1 MSANM
6 QVQENLFVLPDV
18 KGMNAVGLMKMMKA
32 LTVAMKTVTTELEI
46 KSKKPVKV
54 KQAKEAKEAKEAKVK
69 GPTPP
74 HLMKNNA
81 WVAYAKTYARENGW
95 EAFLIHQKEGDVE
108 VAASVFR
115 DGVHVHEATGKGMAP
130 KEAMSYAK
138 HLWSVKTGSGEH
150 KEIFEAFEAQYGK
163 QAASS
168 VESASEE
175 EHEEV
180 ASASAASEPVAASVA
195 TPVKAKKQVVQKA
208 PLKAKAK
215 ANPQAVEWEA
225 PAPGNVKAWGH
236 EGQTYLRD
244 SENCV
249 WHAIQG
255 GEVGAWKGIYN
266 PLTDEIEEA
275 EEPLYEDE

>member
-1 MSANM
+1 MSAP
-6 QVQENLFVLPDV
+6 QENLFVLPDV

-46 KSKKPVKV
+46 KSKKPVKQP
-54 KQAKEAKEAKEAKVK
+54 KQAKEDKEAKVK

-95 EAFLIHQKEGDVE
+95 EAFLIHQKEGVVE

-168 VESASEE
+168 
-175 EHEEV
+175 EHEEDEE
-180 ASASAASEPVAASVA
+180 ASASAAAASEPVAASVA
-195 TPVKAKKQVVQKA
+195 TPVKAKKQVAQKA
-208 PLKAKAK
+208 PLKLKAKAK
-215 ANPQAVEWEA
+215 AEWEA
-225 PAPGNVKAWGH
+225 PAPGNVRAWNH
-236 EGQTYLRD
+236 EGETYLRD
-244 SENCV
+244 SENRV

>member
-1 MSANM
+1 MSAP
-6 QVQENLFVLPDV
+6 QENLFVLPDV

-54 KQAKEAKEAKEAKVK
+54 KQTKQAKEDKEAKVK

-95 EAFLIHQKEGDVE
+95 EAFLIHQKEGVVK

-150 KEIFEAFEAQYGK
+150 EEIFEAFEAQYGK
-163 QAASS
+163 QASS
-168 VESASEE
+168 EHEEASASEE
-175 EHEEV
+175 EPEEV
-180 ASASAASEPVAASVA
+180 ASASASASAAVS
-195 TPVKAKKQVVQKA
+195 TPVKVKKQVAQKA
-208 PLKAKAK
+208 PLKAKANAK
-215 ANPQAVEWEA
+215 AVEWEA

-236 EGQTYLRD
+236 EGEIYLRD
-244 SENCV
+244 SENRV

>member
-1 MSANM
+1 MSAP
-6 QVQENLFVLPDV
+6 QENLFVLPDV
-18 KGMNAVGLMKMMKA
+18 KGMNAAGLMKMMKA

-46 KSKKPVKV
+46 KSKKPVKQL
-54 KQAKEAKEAKEAKVK
+54 KQAKEDKEAKVK

-95 EAFLIHQKEGDVE
+95 EAFLIHQKEGVVE

-150 KEIFEAFEAQYGK
+150 KEIFEAFEAHYGK
-163 QAASS
+163 QEAASS
-168 VESASEE
+168 MESASESE
-175 EHEEV
+175 EEPAKEHEEV
-180 ASASAASEPVAASVA
+180 ASASAAVS
-195 TPVKAKKQVVQKA
+195 TPVKAKKLAQKA
-208 PLKAKAK
+208 PLKAKVKAK
-215 ANPQAVEWEA
+215 ANAKAVEWEA
-225 PAPGNVKAWGH
+225 PVPGNVKVWSH
-236 EGQTYLRD
+236 EGKTYLRD
-244 SENCV
+244 SENRV

>member
-1 MSANM
+1 MSAN
-6 QVQENLFVLPDV
+6 QENLFVLPDV

-46 KSKKPVKV
+46 KSKKPVKQPKQP
-54 KQAKEAKEAKEAKVK
+54 KQAKEDKEAKVK

-95 EAFLIHQKEGDVE
+95 EAFLIHQKEGVVE
-108 VAASVFR
+108 VAASVLR
-115 DGVHVHEATGKGMAP
+115 DGLHVHEATGKGMAP

-150 KEIFEAFEAQYGK
+150 KEIFEAFEVQYGK
-163 QAASS
+163 Q
-168 VESASEE
+168 ES
-175 EHEEV
+175 EV
-180 ASASAASEPVAASVA
+180 ASASASEPVASAAASVS
-195 TPVKAKKQVVQKA
+195 TPVKAKKLVAQKA
-208 PLKAKAK
+208 PLKAKASAK
-215 ANPQAVEWEA
+215 AKAEWEA
-225 PAPGNVKAWGH
+225 PAPGNVRTWNH
-236 EGQTYLRD
+236 EGETYLRD
-244 SENCV
+244 SENRV

-255 GEVGAWKGIYN
+255 GEMGAWKGIYN

>member
-1 MSANM
+1 MSAP
-6 QVQENLFVLPDV
+6 QENLFVLPDV
-18 KGMNAVGLMKMMKA
+18 KGMNAVALMKMMKA
-32 LTVAMKTVTTELEI
+32 LTAAMKTVTTELEI
-46 KSKKPVKV
+46 KSKKPVK
-54 KQAKEAKEAKEAKVK
+54 QAKEAKEAKVK

-74 HLMKNNA
+74 HLVKNNA

-95 EAFLIHQKEGDVE
+95 EAFLIHQKEGVVE
-108 VAASVFR
+108 VAASVLR
-115 DGVHVHEATGKGMAP
+115 DGVHIHEASGKGMAP

-138 HLWSVKTGSGEH
+138 HLWSAKTGTGAH

-163 QAASS
+163 QEAEA
-168 VESASEE
+168 SASEDE
-175 EHEEV
+175 E
-180 ASASAASEPVAASVA
+180 ASASAAVA

-208 PLKAKAK
+208 PLKAKVKAK
-215 ANPQAVEWEA
+215 KEWEA

-236 EGQTYLRD
+236 EGETYLRD
-244 SENCV
+244 SENRV

-255 GEVGAWKGIYN
+255 GELGAWKGIYN

>member
-1 MSANM
+1 MSAH
-6 QVQENLFVLPDV
+6 QENLFVLPDV
-18 KGMNAVGLMKMMKA
+18 KGMNAVALMKVMKA

-46 KSKKPVKV
+46 KSKKPVK
-54 KQAKEAKEAKEAKVK
+54 QPKEAKEAKVK

-81 WVAYAKTYARENGW
+81 WVAYVKTYARENGW

-108 VAASVFR
+108 VAASVLR

-138 HLWSVKTGSGEH
+138 YLWSVKTGTGEH
-150 KEIFEAFEAQYGK
+150 KEIYEAFEAQHGK

-168 VESASEE
+168 EPDEASEE
-175 EHEEV
+175 EVEV
-180 ASASAASEPVAASVA
+180 ASASAAAVS
-195 TPVKAKKQVVQKA
+195 TPVKVKKLAAQKA

-215 ANPQAVEWEA
+215 AKVEWEA
-225 PAPGNVKAWGH
+225 PVPGNVKAWSH
-236 EGQTYLRD
+236 EGVTYLRD
-244 SENCV
+244 NESRV
-249 WHAIQG
+249 WHALQG
-255 GEVGAWKGIYN
+255 GELGAWKGIYN
-266 PLTDEIEEA
+266 EAKDEIEEA

>member
-1 MSANM
+1 MSAP
-6 QVQENLFVLPDV
+6 QENLFVLPDV
-18 KGMNAVGLMKMMKA
+18 KGMNAVALMKMMKA
-32 LTVAMKTVTTELEI
+32 LTAAMKTVTTELEI
-46 KSKKPVKV
+46 KSKKPVK
-54 KQAKEAKEAKEAKVK
+54 QAKEAKEAKVK

-74 HLMKNNA
+74 HLVKNNA

-95 EAFLIHQKEGDVE
+95 EAFLIHQKEGVVE
-108 VAASVFR
+108 VAASVLR
-115 DGVHVHEATGKGMAP
+115 DGVHVHEASGKGMAP

-138 HLWSVKTGSGEH
+138 HLWSAKTGTGAH

-163 QAASS
+163 QEA
-168 VESASEE
+168 VESAS
-175 EHEEV
+175 
-180 ASASAASEPVAASVA
+180 ASASAAVA
-195 TPVKAKKQVVQKA
+195 TPVKAKKVVVQKA

-215 ANPQAVEWEA
+215 AKKEWEA

-236 EGQTYLRD
+236 EGETYLRD
-244 SENCV
+244 SENRV

-255 GEVGAWKGIYN
+255 GELGAWKGIYN

>member
-1 MSANM
+1 MSAP
-6 QVQENLFVLPDV
+6 QENLFVLPDV
-18 KGMNAVGLMKMMKA
+18 KGMNAAGLMKMMKA

-54 KQAKEAKEAKEAKVK
+54 KQAKEDKEAKVK

-95 EAFLIHQKEGDVE
+95 EAFLIHQKEGVVK

-150 KEIFEAFEAQYGK
+150 EEIFEAFEAQYGK
-163 QAASS
+163 QASS
-168 VESASEE
+168 EHEEASASEE
-175 EHEEV
+175 EPEEV
-180 ASASAASEPVAASVA
+180 ASASASASAAVS
-195 TPVKAKKQVVQKA
+195 TPVKVKKQVAQKA
-208 PLKAKAK
+208 PLKAKANAK
-215 ANPQAVEWEA
+215 AVEWEA

-236 EGQTYLRD
+236 EGEIYLRD
-244 SENCV
+244 SENRV

-255 GEVGAWKGIYN
+255 GELGAWKGIYN
-266 PLTDEIEEA
+266 PLTDEIDEA

>member
-1 MSANM
+1 MSAQVQV
-6 QVQENLFVLPDV
+6 QVQENLFVPDV
-18 KGMNAVGLMKMMKA
+18 KGMNAAGLMKMMKA

-54 KQAKEAKEAKEAKVK
+54 KQPKEAKENKVK

-95 EAFLIHQKEGDVE
+95 EAFRIHQKEGDVE
-108 VAASVFR
+108 VAASVLR

-150 KEIFEAFEAQYGK
+150 KEIYEAFEVQHGK
-163 QAASS
+163 QASS
-168 VESASEE
+168 VEEPAEEPAEESASE
-175 EHEEV
+175 
-180 ASASAASEPVAASVA
+180 SASAAASEPAA
-195 TPVKAKKQVVQKA
+195 TPVKAKKLVAQKA

-215 ANPQAVEWEA
+215 ASKAKVEWEA

-236 EGQTYLRD
+236 EGVTYLRD
-244 SENCV
+244 NENRV
-249 WHAIQG
+249 WHALQG

-266 PLTDEIEEA
+266 EAKDEIEEA

>member
-1 MSANM
+1 MSAP
-6 QVQENLFVLPDV
+6 QENLFVLPDV

-54 KQAKEAKEAKEAKVK
+54 KQPKQAKEDKEAKVK

-81 WVAYAKTYARENGW
+81 WVAYVKTYARENGW
-95 EAFLIHQKEGDVE
+95 EAFRIHQKEGVVE
-108 VAASVFR
+108 VAASVLR
-115 DGVHVHEATGKGMAP
+115 DGLHVHEATGKGMAP

-150 KEIFEAFEAQYGK
+150 EEIFEAFEAQYGK
-163 QAASS
+163 QASS
-168 VESASEE
+168 EHEASASEE
-175 EHEEV
+175 EPEEV
-180 ASASAASEPVAASVA
+180 ASASAAASVS
-195 TPVKAKKQVVQKA
+195 TPVKAKKVVAQKA
-208 PLKAKAK
+208 PLKAKANAK
-215 ANPQAVEWEA
+215 ANPKAVEWEA

-236 EGQTYLRD
+236 EGETYLRD
-244 SENCV
+244 SENRV

>member
-1 MSANM
+1 MSAN
-6 QVQENLFVLPDV
+6 QENLFVLPDV

-46 KSKKPVKV
+46 KSKKPVK
-54 KQAKEAKEAKEAKVK
+54 QAKQAKEAKEAKVK

-95 EAFLIHQKEGDVE
+95 EAFRIHQKEGVVE

-163 QAASS
+163 QASS
-168 VESASEE
+168 EHEASASEE
-175 EHEEV
+175 E
-180 ASASAASEPVAASVA
+180 ASASAAASVS
-195 TPVKAKKQVVQKA
+195 TPVKAKKVAQKA
-208 PLKAKAK
+208 PLKANAK
-215 ANPQAVEWEA
+215 ANAKAVEWEA
-225 PAPGNVKAWGH
+225 PAPDNVKAWGH
-236 EGQTYLRD
+236 EGETYLRD
-244 SENCV
+244 SENRV

>member
-1 MSANM
+1 MSAP
-6 QVQENLFVLPDV
+6 QENLFVLPDV
-18 KGMNAVGLMKMMKA
+18 KGMNAVALMKVMKA

-46 KSKKPVKV
+46 KSKKPVKQPKV
-54 KQAKEAKEAKEAKVK
+54 AKEAKVK

-95 EAFLIHQKEGDVE
+95 EAFRIHQKEGDVE
-108 VAASVFR
+108 VAASVLR

-150 KEIFEAFEAQYGK
+150 KEIYEAFEVQHGK
-163 QAASS
+163 QASS
-168 VESASEE
+168 VEEPAEEPVEESASESE
-175 EHEEV
+175 EE
-180 ASASAASEPVAASVA
+180 ASASAAASEPAA
-195 TPVKAKKQVVQKA
+195 TPVKAKKLVAQKA

-215 ANPQAVEWEA
+215 AKVEWEA
-225 PAPGNVKAWGH
+225 PAPGNVKAWSH
-236 EGQTYLRD
+236 EGVTYLRD
-244 SENCV
+244 NENRV
-249 WHAIQG
+249 WHALQG

-266 PLTDEIEEA
+266 EAKDEIEEA

>member
-1 MSANM
+1 MSAP
-6 QVQENLFVLPDV
+6 QENLFVLPDV
-18 KGMNAVGLMKMMKA
+18 KGMNAAGLMKMMKA

-54 KQAKEAKEAKEAKVK
+54 KQAKEDKEAKVK

-95 EAFLIHQKEGDVE
+95 EAFLIHQKEGVVK

-150 KEIFEAFEAQYGK
+150 EEIFEAFEAQYGK
-163 QAASS
+163 QASS
-168 VESASEE
+168 EHEEASASEE
-175 EHEEV
+175 EPEEV
-180 ASASAASEPVAASVA
+180 ASASASASAAVS
-195 TPVKAKKQVVQKA
+195 TPVKVKKLVAQKA

-215 ANPQAVEWEA
+215 ANPKAVEWEA

-236 EGQTYLRD
+236 EGEIYLRD
-244 SENCV
+244 SENRV

-255 GEVGAWKGIYN
+255 GELGAWKGIYN

>member
-1 MSANM
+1 MSAP
-6 QVQENLFVLPDV
+6 QENLFVLPDV
-18 KGMNAVGLMKMMKA
+18 KGMNAVALMKVMKA

-54 KQAKEAKEAKEAKVK
+54 KLAKQAKEDKEAKVK

-95 EAFLIHQKEGDVE
+95 EAFRIHQKEGVVE
-108 VAASVFR
+108 VAASVLR
-115 DGVHVHEATGKGMAP
+115 DGLHVHEATGKGMAP

-150 KEIFEAFEAQYGK
+150 EEIYEAFEAQHGK

-168 VESASEE
+168 EPAEESASEPE
-175 EHEEV
+175 EEASV
-180 ASASAASEPVAASVA
+180 SASAAVS
-195 TPVKAKKQVVQKA
+195 TPVKAKKLAAQKA

-215 ANPQAVEWEA
+215 ANAKAVEWEA
-225 PAPGNVKAWGH
+225 PVPGNVKAWTH
-236 EGQTYLRD
+236 EGETYLRD
-244 SENCV
+244 SENRV

-266 PLTDEIEEA
+266 EAKDEIEEA